1 MNLQFFSFIS
11 SLKAYWSSPHRSLHL
26 TLNILLHM
34 FIPFNPS
41 LVQVSL
47 HFVWFIL
54 LRTGPRI
61 YPLLPPEDNPF
72 ILQKTRVS
80 SSGAMLAGKAFSVL
94 LFFIRIGGS
103 SQRSSSSHL
112 PLRVQKCTG
121 IFEIQGKTA
130 VGCPFSLPHLKKSQ
144 PSSQFSVT
152 SHPHSHPK
160 SVLCTLQAY
169 WLPLS
174 GSKEIFQISK

>member
-11 SLKAYWSSPHRSLHL
+11 GLQAPWSSPHRSLHL
-26 TLNILLHM
+26 TLNILLHV

-47 HFVWFIL
+47 HFLWFL
-54 LRTGPRI
+54 LLHTGPRI

-72 ILQKTRVS
+72 ILQKTGVS
-80 SSGAMLAGKAFSVL
+80 SSKAMLAGKAFSFL

-112 PLRVQKCTG
+112 LLRAPNCTG
-121 IFEIQGKTA
+121 IFEIQGETE
-130 VGCPFSLPHLKKSQ
+130 VGCPFSLPHLKKKISNHH
-144 PSSQFSVT
+144 PSSPPPF
-152 SHPHSHPK
+152 HPPIPPS
-160 SVLCTLQAY
+160 
-169 WLPLS
+169 
-174 GSKEIFQISK
+174 

>member
-11 SLKAYWSSPHRSLHL
+11 SLQAHWSSPHRSLHL

-47 HFVWFIL
+47 HFLWFL
-54 LRTGPRI
+54 LLPTGPRI

-80 SSGAMLAGKAFSVL
+80 SSKAMLAGKAFSFL

-103 SQRSSSSHL
+103 SQRSSSHL
-112 PLRVQKCTG
+112 LLRAPKCTG
-121 IFEIQGKTA
+121 VFEIQGKTA
-130 VGCPFSLPHLKKSQ
+130 VGCPFSLPHLKNLNRH
-144 PSSQFSVT
+144 PSS
-152 SHPHSHPK
+152 
-160 SVLCTLQAY
+160 
-169 WLPLS
+169 LS
-174 GSKEIFQISK
+174 PPPTPILKVFFAHFRPTGFHLGSKEIFQISK

>member
-11 SLKAYWSSPHRSLHL
+11 SLKAHWSSPHRSLHL
-26 TLNILLHM
+26 NILPHM

-54 LRTGPRI
+54 LPTGSRI

-80 SSGAMLAGKAFSVL
+80 SSDATLAGKAFSVL
-94 LFFIRIGGS
+94 LFFMRIGGS
-103 SQRSSSSHL
+103 S
-112 PLRVQKCTG
+112 
-121 IFEIQGKTA
+121 
-130 VGCPFSLPHLKKSQ
+130 
-144 PSSQFSVT
+144 
-152 SHPHSHPK
+152 
-160 SVLCTLQAY
+160 
-169 WLPLS
+169 
-174 GSKEIFQISK
+174 